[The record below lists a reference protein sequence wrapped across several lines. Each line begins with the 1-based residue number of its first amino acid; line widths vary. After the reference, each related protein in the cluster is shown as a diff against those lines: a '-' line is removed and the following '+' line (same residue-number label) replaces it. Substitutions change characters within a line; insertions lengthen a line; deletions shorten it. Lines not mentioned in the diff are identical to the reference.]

1 MSLIANGARPDQV
14 KPSRGLLVLLAEDNP
29 VNQTVALRLLQKQH
43 HDVVVAGNGREA
55 LEELARL
62 EVANAA
68 GVDLIV
74 DDTPGAIILSG
85 FDPVRRDTCQACHNS
100 SQARQD
106 CQLCHRYHVNGVAT
120 PNMQTKILGQ
130 K

>member
-1 MSLIANGARPDQV
+1 MFKSN
-14 KPSRGLLVLLAEDNP
+14 
-29 VNQTVALRLLQKQH
+29 
-43 HDVVVAGNGREA
+43 
-55 LEELARL
+55 
-62 EVANAA
+62 
-68 GVDLIV
+68 
-74 DDTPGAIILSG
+74 